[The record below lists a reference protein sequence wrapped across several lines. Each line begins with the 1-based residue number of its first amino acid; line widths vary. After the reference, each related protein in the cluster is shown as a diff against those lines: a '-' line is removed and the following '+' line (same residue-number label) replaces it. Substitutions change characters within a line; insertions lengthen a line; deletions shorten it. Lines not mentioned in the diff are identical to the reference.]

1 MLRSI
6 PRMSFDP
13 PAQSAPASDPASA
26 GTGAIAANPSAAPA
40 SAPRVVL
47 YGRMG
52 CHLCHDVRATI
63 HRGLAAV
70 GLGSADVAE
79 VDVDTDPELAARYG
93 DWVPVV
99 VVDGVELAHYRLDED
114 RFVRALQG
122 RRGWLAGLRRG
133 TA

>member
-1 MLRSI
+1 
-6 PRMSFDP
+6 MSFDP
-13 PAQSAPASDPASA
+13 PAQSAPASESAPAPTGTGATVATPPVASA
-26 GTGAIAANPSAAPA
+26 GS
-40 SAPRVVL
+40 PRVVL
-47 YGRMG
+47 YGRIG

-63 HRGLAAV
+63 HRGLAAA
-70 GLGSADVAE
+70 GLGLADLAE
-79 VDVDTDPELAARYG
+79 VDVDTDPELAARFG

-133 TA
+133 NI